1 MQRRPS
7 DMEPWEPAIERAG
20 TETAARCAHRM
31 NEAPAVAV
39 CIAGSARSYT
49 TRLVQ
54 THLRYNLLKALASP
68 SKTRIFLH
76 LKLNDSDKTSGLS
89 GQKFRSHK
97 ESSLLSILAT
107 MEQPWIAKHIGEAV
121 VLNGS
126 GSFSGEGCRS
136 VSSGTCI
143 VEPET
148 ESWKDYRITACT
160 DTARAMRSAAGIT
173 RPAQCCTPNNH
184 WAGEGNN
191 EERLLLSQ
199 LSAAWCGGAIRRYEH
214 AKLAP
219 FDLVVYT
226 RPDAVWWQP
235 VVPWCEWPVREQ
247 GIACDYPA
255 CDMAWMV
262 PRQHFDRMVS
272 LHTVHRDC
280 PAFTSGRGKHTCC
293 TTNEHLLMFARV
305 HINATHRL
313 PDGLQLKVSSQAS
326 AKVYKGVS
334 ILRST
339 KGVCEIVLHPVLRV
353 LPGQPAS
360 NPAGTWAFKHQQKS
374 GMLIKTTMRLRK
386 LFRGNETITDAH
398 VLASEMRS
406 CKTALSLCGPGG
418 YPIVDHGALM
428 DSHENLG
435 RTIRDWGERV
445 ERAYRRP

>member
-1 MQRRPS
+1 
-7 DMEPWEPAIERAG
+7 MEPWEPAIERAG

-68 SKTRIFLH
+68 YKTRIFLH

-126 GSFSGEGCRS
+126 GSYSGEGCRS

-143 VEPET
+143 VKPET
-148 ESWKDYRITACT
+148 ESWKDYRIAACT

-173 RPAQCCTPNNH
+173 RPAQCCTPNNQ

-214 AKLAP
+214 AKRAP

-280 PAFTSGRGKHTCC
+280 PAFTSGRGKHTHTCC

-305 HINATHRL
+305 HMNATHRL

-334 ILRST
+334 ILRSI

-360 NPAGTWAFKHQQKS
+360 NPAGTWAFKHQQRS
-374 GMLIKTTMRLRK
+374 GMLIKTTVRLRK
-386 LFRGNETITDAH
+386 LFRANETITEAH
-398 VLASEMRS
+398 VLASEMRT

-418 YPIVDHGALM
+418 YPIVENGALM
-428 DSHENLG
+428 DNHENLG

-445 ERAYRRP
+445 ERAYRG